1 MYLEKLGHQLQQL
14 TKTIPSSP
22 FFRHP
27 TAIWKKSCSRVSS
40 TNSDYHEKKGGLV
53 DRWLGP
59 NAGVSRPEEGTNRYF
74 WIVRYVMKVCG
85 DMYFSI
91 QLNYQD
97 F

>member
-14 TKTIPSSP
+14 TKTVPSSP
-22 FFRHP
+22 FFRRP
-27 TAIWKKSCSRVSS
+27 TAIWKTSCSRVSS

-85 DMYFSI
+85 DICFSI
-91 QLNYQD
+91 QLNY
-97 F
+97 